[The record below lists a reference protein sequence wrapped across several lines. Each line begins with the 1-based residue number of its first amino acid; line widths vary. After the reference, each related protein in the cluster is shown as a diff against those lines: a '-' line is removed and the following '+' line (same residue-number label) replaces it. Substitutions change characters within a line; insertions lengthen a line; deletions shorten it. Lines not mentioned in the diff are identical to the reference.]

1 MYLDSELSVFPTSGF
16 PYESTT
22 ITPIT
27 STKSADDDAAVSL
40 TWLIPIVIGVVVV
53 MLFLALG
60 LFYCIRNLELCFL
73 TRCPECCPCCV
84 PEDERDENIPLHS
97 AYGHYRESYR
107 DDSYTINSKS

>member
-1 MYLDSELSVFPTSGF
+1 MYLDSEFSVSLTSGF

-22 ITPIT
+22 NSPIT
-27 STKSADDDAAVSL
+27 STGRSDDDAAVSL
-40 TWLIPIVIGVVVV
+40 TWLISIVIGVVVV

-84 PEDERDENIPLHS
+84 PEDERDEYIHLNN
-97 AYGHYRESYR
+97 AFDHYRDHYR